1 MAWDYFDEHSAEIIR
16 TDDTLSRCELVSMR
30 LDAEPLVVVE
40 VGLEAAALSE
50 LSRVPLT
57 STRWPT

>member
-1 MAWDYFDEHSAEIIR
+1 VGSVYFDEHSAAIIR
-16 TDDTLSRCELVSMR
+16 TDDTLSRCELVSIR

-40 VGLEAAALSE
+40 VRLEAAALSE

-57 STRWPT
+57 STRWPR